1 MGARRLAACF
11 VRSARHSMGGGRG
24 IPILYDLMFFTRG
37 VRR

>member
-1 MGARRLAACF
+1 MGERRTAACF

>member
-1 MGARRLAACF
+1 MGARPPAAFF